1 MLQLQTYQLPP
12 PLLGLVAPLSAP
24 GTPEELT
31 LETVVD
37 PRALSLSPTPQM
49 LRNQPAMELRS
60 LGSVQ
65 MPAPQ
70 MPVLPVEKA
79 EMASYEQKHWV

>member
-1 MLQLQTYQLPP
+1 MCSSWKTYQLPP
-12 PLLGLVAPLSAP
+12 PLLGLDEPVSEP
-24 GTPEELT
+24 GKPEAAA
-31 LETVVD
+31 LEMVVV
-37 PRALSLSPTPQM
+37 PMALSSLPTPQM

-70 MPVLPVEKA
+70 MPLLAVEKA
-79 EMASYEQKHWV
+79 EMAL